1 MQQALEPQPRKHA
14 VIFQLTE
21 DAARAVGDVLKAQK
35 ISVLEETHLANVR
48 RALKSDRPDFLF
60 IGSSYLLKRGEAL
73 LSSIKKG
80 RPDISIIITVAEK
93 DRQRLT
99 SLLGP
104 RVSGFICE
112 PYYPKEILF
121 VLSSTERTS
130 ETDAK
135 DRVAE
140 ALLMN
145 FGNPYKVFI
154 GRSHNAHQVRRDT
167 SAARK
172 GSGHVLFIGEGGTGK
187 TQLSFCVHLK
197 PGRFLT
203 PLSLFDPL
211 TETRQKSRSVSQLDD
226 TNLSGGTL
234 IVKNSQHL
242 STREA
247 GLIEAMLT
255 KHAQAGPK
263 SPRIIVHHDPSFG
276 IDERFD
282 RSRFSHTILIDP
294 LRARPED
301 IGAIF
306 GYYVNSISKVLG
318 IPRVSVTPSARKML
332 MRYPWPKNVRDIIGV
347 VIFTMVT
354 ETGGSVDPL
363 SLPDF
368 ITKEDPDPLGRIS
381 LENLLSSKL
390 KPIVSKMDLDR
401 VRGLYNIILARVEAP
416 LIKMVLDRTGRNQ
429 SRAAKILGIN
439 RNTLKKKI
447 DEYQINK

>member
-1 MQQALEPQPRKHA
+1 MQQPLEPQPRKQA

-21 DAARAVGDVLKAQK
+21 DAARAVSDVLKGQK
-35 ISVLEETHLANVR
+35 ISVIEETHLANVR
-48 RALKSDRPDFLF
+48 RVLKADRPDFLF

-80 RPDISIIITVAEK
+80 RPDVSIIVVASGQ
-93 DRQRLT
+93 DRQRLAP
-99 SLLGP
+99 LLSP
-104 RVSGFICE
+104 RVSGFLCA

-121 VLSSTERTS
+121 VLSSTERTA

-135 DRVAE
+135 ERVAE
-140 ALLMN
+140 GLLVN
-145 FGNPYKVFI
+145 LGNPHKVFI
-154 GRSHNAHQVRRDT
+154 GHSHNAHQVRRDT

-172 GSGHVLFIGEGGTGK
+172 GSGHVLFIGERGTGK
-187 TQLSFCVHLK
+187 TQLSFCVHLR
-197 PGRFLT
+197 PGHFLT

-211 TETRQKSRSVSQLDD
+211 TDIGKKRRTVSLFDD
-226 TNLSGGTL
+226 PNPSGTL

-242 STREA
+242 ATREA
-247 GLIEAMLT
+247 ALIESMLNRRVDT
-255 KHAQAGPK
+255 GPK
-263 SPRIIVHHDPSFG
+263 SPRIIIHHDPSFG

-282 RSRFSHTILIDP
+282 HSRFTHTIRIDP
-294 LRARPED
+294 LRERPED
-301 IGAIF
+301 VGAIF

-318 IPRVSVTPSARKML
+318 IPRVSVTPSARKVL
-332 MRYPWPKNVRDIIGV
+332 IRYPWPRNVRDLIGV

-368 ITKEDPDPLGRIS
+368 MTKGEADPLGRFS

-390 KPIVSKMDLDR
+390 KPIVSHMDLDR
-401 VRGLYNIILARVEAP
+401 VEGLYNIIITRVEAP

-429 SRAAKILGIN
+429 SKAAKILGIN

-447 DEYQINK
+447 DEYRISK